1 MLEKLANKKILV
13 TGGTGFIGRAVVR
26 GLIKSGMSPIVL
38 TRESGVERLPA
49 SWIEKVRTAKIDLLE
64 PEAIRNWTE
73 TEKPDI
79 VFHFAGTTGRGDATG
94 DLCHRLNFLATAH
107 FCDVLAKTGCER
119 LILLGS
125 ADEYG
130 YQSGAQSENLPAKP
144 VSPYAISKAQATEYA
159 LGKFREENLK
169 AVVVRL
175 FTAYGVEQPP
185 FMFVAEAINCALE
198 NRVFRMSA
206 GTQQRDL
213 IFIEDAARAL
223 LLAATT
229 SEAAGKIIN
238 VGSGK
243 ATPLRDVARLIWKI
257 SEADENLLKIGELT
271 ATTAQN
277 HDTWA
282 DISLARKLLKWQ
294 PTVSL
299 EEGLRRTV
307 EEKREQ
313 LKNAATEF

>member
-1 MLEKLANKKILV
+1 MRNDLANKKILV

-26 GLIKSGMSPIVL
+26 ELIKGGISPTVL
-38 TRESGVERLPA
+38 TRESEAERLPA
-49 SWIEKVRTAKIDLLE
+49 SWFEKVGTAKIDLLE
-64 PEAIRNWTE
+64 PEAIRIWLE
-73 TEKPDI
+73 REKPDV
-79 VFHFAGTTGRGDATG
+79 VFHLAGTTGRGDAAG
-94 DLCHRLNFLATAH
+94 DLCHRLNFLATANL
-107 FCDVLAKTGCER
+107 CDVLAKIGCER

-125 ADEYG
+125 ADGYG
-130 YQSGAQSENLPAKP
+130 HRAGAQSENLPSKP

-159 LGKFREENLK
+159 LGKFREENLN
-169 AVVVRL
+169 AVVVRV
-175 FTAYGVEQPP
+175 FTAYGAEQPP

-198 NRVFRMSA
+198 NRIFRMSA

-213 IFIEDAARAL
+213 IFIEDAVRAL
-223 LLAATT
+223 LLAAATT
-229 SEAAGKIIN
+229 EIAGKIIN

-243 ATPLRDVARLIWKI
+243 ATPLRNVARLIWKI

-294 PTVSL
+294 PTISL
-299 EEGLRRTV
+299 EEGLRRTI